1 MLARSPPLVSVKR
14 PWLRTGP
21 ALRSSQVSAI
31 IFAGPCRAQGRVGR
45 FGREDTALKLNMTCR
60 IRAATRWSSLPR
72 RILCAALLLPPLLSG
87 WGGEASAGYRYPDAT
102 IEADAAAITEGS
114 SVTLTVTLSR
124 NAGPLG
130 ETVNVLLIG
139 YGDFFNAADPGV
151 RTVSIPGNGNSGT
164 LTVTTVGDMADERS
178 GLLDVTVLDGRH
190 YHPAKPARGG
200 SVAVAI
206 LDDDPTEVALAVT
219 DSAADE
225 DGGTGAFTLTLPRG
239 MFFTR
244 LGRGGGNPYDTESL
258 SVPLSFSGGAPGTD
272 FSISLAAADGVT
284 FDAGTN
290 TVTFEPYPNP
300 APGRSSYGVE
310 SSTTAT
316 LTLTPLE
323 DADTVSETVTVS
335 IPASSESGTPRLGA
349 ATLSGGAQG
358 SGSGQITIT
367 DNDALFFGGRP
378 SAEEPTV
385 RIDGGRAVAEGG
397 EARFVLRA
405 EPAPATDLEVRV
417 RVRQNGVFTP
427 RTVAIAAGRKRA
439 SFTVAAADDSKR
451 GNRGKV
457 TARLLPGDGYALGK
471 PRVARVGVLDN
482 DAKRALSVSDARV
495 KEGRGARL
503 AFTVSL
509 DEKPHRE
516 VRVSYATRDGTAR
529 ANEDYRARRGTL
541 VFGPLDTEKT
551 VKVRVLDDAHDEGAE
566 TLELVLSDADGARIA
581 DAVGVGTIENAD
593 PMPAAWLSRFG
604 RTVAEQTID
613 GIAGRMASAR
623 TPGMQGSLG
632 GQALVFGQG
641 APPAPAFEPGETGTG
656 IARSFGHGRDLDTG
670 RSRTM
675 TARDLLAGSRFSLTG
690 ETDSSGGSVVFWG
703 RASQGR
709 FDGRQDTLSLDGE
722 VTTGLLG
729 ADYARGGWLV
739 GLALARARGEG
750 DYRDGGAGS
759 GAMSP
764 EGAAPRSAMAGR
776 VESALTAAIP
786 YASLR
791 ASERLKLW
799 GAAGF
804 GSGDVTLRTD
814 SGLESGTSDSGRT
827 MKADTEWTMAAAG
840 LRGDLLAP
848 AAGSEGGPAL
858 ALVTD
863 ALWARTASKK
873 AAGLV
878 ASDADVTRL
887 RLGLEGSWRVALEGG
902 GSLTPKLELGA
913 RHDGGDAETGLG
925 VELGGGVAWANPSVG
940 LSLDIEGRT
949 LLAHGDGDL
958 KDRGVSASIAF
969 DPDPA
974 TERGP
979 SLSLRQDFGSRFAGG
994 LDALFAP
1001 DPLSGRSGSGDDTS
1015 RWAAEAA
1022 YGFPAFGDRFTVS
1035 PHVGL
1040 GLSDAARDYTLGW
1053 RLTPG
1058 ANAPALSFGVKA
1070 TLRESDTAAPEH
1082 AAGFEARARW

>member
-1 MLARSPPLVSVKR
+1 
-14 PWLRTGP
+14 
-21 ALRSSQVSAI
+21 
-31 IFAGPCRAQGRVGR
+31 
-45 FGREDTALKLNMTCR
+45 MTCR
-60 IRAATRWSSLPR
+60 IRAATRWASLPR
-72 RILCAALLLPPLLSG
+72 RVLLAALLLLPLLSG

-114 SVTLTVTLSR
+114 GVTLTVTLSS
-124 NAGPLG
+124 NVGPFG

-139 YGDFFNAADPGV
+139 YGDFFNAVDLGV
-151 RTVSIPGNGNSGT
+151 RTVPIPGNGNSGT
-164 LTVTTVGDMADERS
+164 LTVTTVGDMTDERS
-178 GLLDVTVLDGRH
+178 GLLDATVLDGRH

-200 SVAVAI
+200 SVAVAL
-206 LDDDPTEVALAVT
+206 LDDDPTEVVLAVT
-219 DSAADE
+219 DNAADE

-258 SVPLSFSGGAPGTD
+258 SIPLSFSGGVPGTD

-300 APGRSSYGVE
+300 APGQSSYGLA

-323 DADTVSETVTVS
+323 DTDTVSETVTVS

-358 SGSGQITIT
+358 SGSGQIAIT
-367 DNDALFFGGRP
+367 DNDISFFGGRP
-378 SAEEPTV
+378 GAQQPTV

-457 TARLLPGDGYALGK
+457 TARLQPGDGYALGK
-471 PRVARVGVLDN
+471 PRVARVDVLDN

-516 VRVSYATRDGTAR
+516 VRVRYATRDGTAR
-529 ANEDYRARRGTL
+529 ANNDYRARRGTL

-551 VKVRVLDDAHDEGAE
+551 VKVRVFDDAHDEGAE

-604 RTVAEQTID
+604 RTVAEQTLE

-623 TPGMQGSLG
+623 APGMQGSLG
-632 GQALVFGQG
+632 GRALVSGRG
-641 APPAPAFEPGETGTG
+641 APAPAFEPGEIGTG
-656 IARSFGHGRDLDTG
+656 IARSFGHGRDLGTG

-675 TARDLLAGSRFSLTG
+675 SARDLLTGSRFSLTG
-690 ETDSSGGSVVFWG
+690 ETDSSGGSVAFWG

-709 FDGRQDTLSLDGE
+709 FDGGQDTLSLDGE

-739 GLALARARGEG
+739 GLALARVEGEG
-750 DYRDGGAGS
+750 GYRDGDAGS
-759 GAMSP
+759 DAMSA
-764 EGAAPRSAMAGR
+764 EEAAAQSAMAGK

-804 GSGDVTLRTD
+804 GSGDVTLGTAPG
-814 SGLESGTSDSGRT
+814 SESGASGGQT
-827 MKADTEWTMAAAG
+827 MQADTEWTMAAAG

-858 ALVTD
+858 ALVAD

-902 GSLTPKLELGA
+902 GSLTPRLELGA

-925 VELGGGVAWANPSVG
+925 VELGGGVAWAHPSAG

-958 KDRGVSASIAF
+958 TDRGVSASIAF
-969 DPDPA
+969 DPDPV

-979 SLSLRQDFGSRFAGG
+979 SLSLRQDFGSRSAGG

-1001 DPLSGRSGSGDDTS
+1001 DPLSGRSGGDTS

-1022 YGFPAFGDRFTVS
+1022 YGLPAFGDRFTVS

-1040 GLSDAARDYTLGW
+1040 GLSDAARDYTLGL

-1082 AAGFEARARW
+1082 AAGLEVRARW

>member
-1 MLARSPPLVSVKR
+1 
-14 PWLRTGP
+14 
-21 ALRSSQVSAI
+21 
-31 IFAGPCRAQGRVGR
+31 
-45 FGREDTALKLNMTCR
+45 MTCR

-72 RILCAALLLPPLLSG
+72 RILCAAVLLLPLLSG
-87 WGGEASAGYRYPDAT
+87 WGGEASAGSRYPDAT
-102 IEADAAAITEGS
+102 IEADAAAITEGG
-114 SVTLTVTLSR
+114 SVTLTVTLSS
-124 NAGPLG
+124 NVGPFG

-139 YGDFFNAADPGV
+139 YGDFFNAADLGV
-151 RTVSIPGNGNSGT
+151 RTVSIPGNGNSGS
-164 LTVTTVGDMADERS
+164 LTVTTAGDTTDEQS
-178 GLLDVTVLDGRH
+178 GLLDATVLDGRH

-206 LDDDPTEVALAVT
+206 LDDDPTEVVLAVT
-219 DSAADE
+219 DNAADE
-225 DGGTGAFTLTLPRG
+225 DGGTGTFTLTLPRG

-258 SVPLSFSGGAPGTD
+258 SIPLSFSGGVPGTD

-300 APGRSSYGVE
+300 APGQSSYGLA

-335 IPASSESGTPRLGA
+335 IPASSESGTSRLGA
-349 ATLSGGAQG
+349 ATLSGGASG

-378 SAEEPTV
+378 SAQQPTV

-405 EPAPATDLEVRV
+405 EPAPATDLEVQV

-427 RTVAIAAGRKRA
+427 RTVAIPAGGKRA
-439 SFTVAAADDSKR
+439 RFTVAAADDSKR

-509 DEKPHRE
+509 DDKPHRE

-529 ANEDYRARRGTL
+529 ANKDYRAGRGTL

-551 VKVRVLDDAHDEGAE
+551 VKVRVFDDAHDEGAE
-566 TLELVLSDADGARIA
+566 TLELVLSDAGGARIA

-623 TPGMQGSLG
+623 APGMRGSLG
-632 GQALVFGQG
+632 GRALVSGRG
-641 APPAPAFEPGETGTG
+641 APAPAFEPGETGTG
-656 IARSFGHGRDLDTG
+656 IARRFGHGHDRDLDTG

-675 TARDLLAGSRFSLTG
+675 TARDLLTGSRFSLTG
-690 ETDSSGGSVVFWG
+690 ETDSSGGSVAFWG

-709 FDGRQDTLSLDGE
+709 FDGGQDTLSLDGE

-729 ADYARGGWLV
+729 ADYARGRWLV
-739 GLALARARGEG
+739 GLALARVQGEG
-750 DYRDGGAGS
+750 GYRDGGAGS

-764 EGAAPRSAMAGR
+764 EEAAPQSAMAGK

-804 GSGDVTLRTD
+804 GSGDVTLGTAPG
-814 SGLESGTSDSGRT
+814 SESGASDSGQT

-878 ASDADVTRL
+878 ASDAGVTRL

-902 GSLTPKLELGA
+902 GSLTPKIEVGA

-925 VELGGGVAWANPSVG
+925 VELGGGVAWANPSAG

-958 KDRGVSASIAF
+958 TDRGVSASIAF
-969 DPDPA
+969 DPDPV
-974 TERGP
+974 TERGL
-979 SLSLRQDFGSRFAGG
+979 SLSLRQDFGSRSAGG

-1001 DPLSGRSGSGDDTS
+1001 DPLSGRSGGGTS

-1022 YGFPAFGDRFTVS
+1022 YGLPAFGDRFTVS

-1058 ANAPALSFGVKA
+1058 KNAPAFSFGVKA
-1070 TLRESDTAAPEH
+1070 TLRESDAAAPEH
-1082 AAGFEARARW
+1082 AAGFEVRARW

>member
-1 MLARSPPLVSVKR
+1 
-14 PWLRTGP
+14 
-21 ALRSSQVSAI
+21 
-31 IFAGPCRAQGRVGR
+31 
-45 FGREDTALKLNMTCR
+45 MTCR
-60 IRAATRWSSLPR
+60 IRAATRWLSLPR
-72 RILCAALLLPPLLSG
+72 RVLLAAVFVLPLLSG

-114 SVTLTVTLSR
+114 SVTLTVTLSQ
-124 NAGPLG
+124 NAGPFG

-139 YGDFFNAADPGV
+139 YGDFFNAADVGV
-151 RTVSIPGNGNSGT
+151 RTVSIPGNGSSGT
-164 LTVTTVGDMADERS
+164 LTVTTVGDMTDERS
-178 GLLDVTVLDGRH
+178 GLLDATVLDGRH

-219 DSAADE
+219 DNAADE
-225 DGGTGAFTLTLPRG
+225 DGGTGAFTLTLSRG

-300 APGRSSYGVE
+300 APGQSSYGLA

-349 ATLSGGAQG
+349 ATLSGGARG

-405 EPAPATDLEVRV
+405 EPAPATDLEVQV

-427 RTVAIAAGRKRA
+427 RTVAIAAGRKKA

-529 ANEDYRARRGTL
+529 ANKDYRARRGTL

-551 VKVRVLDDAHDEGAE
+551 VQVRVFDDAHDEGAE

-581 DAVGVGTIENAD
+581 DTVGVGTIENAD

-604 RTVAEQTID
+604 RTVAEQTLE

-623 TPGMQGSLG
+623 APGMQGSLG

-641 APPAPAFEPGETGTG
+641 APEPGETGTG
-656 IARSFGHGRDLDTG
+656 IARSFGHGGDVDTG

-675 TARDLLAGSRFSLTG
+675 TARDLLTGSRFSLTG
-690 ETDSSGGSVVFWG
+690 ETDSSGGSVAFWG

-709 FDGRQDTLSLDGE
+709 FDGGQDTLSLDGE

-729 ADYARGGWLV
+729 ADYARGRWLV
-739 GLALARARGEG
+739 GLALARVEGEG
-750 DYRDGGAGS
+750 GYRDGDAGS
-759 GAMSP
+759 DAMSA
-764 EGAAPRSAMAGR
+764 EEAAAQSAMAGK

-799 GAAGF
+799 GAVGF
-804 GSGDVTLRTD
+804 GSGDVTLRTAPG
-814 SGLESGTSDSGRT
+814 SESGASGGQT

-873 AAGLV
+873 AAGLM

-902 GSLTPKLELGA
+902 GSLTPRLELGA

-925 VELGGGVAWANPSVG
+925 VELGGGVAWAHPSAG

-949 LLAHGDGDL
+949 LLAHRDGGL
-958 KDRGVSASIAF
+958 TDRGVSASIAF

-979 SLSLRQDFGSRFAGG
+979 SLSLRRDFGSRSAGG

-1001 DPLSGRSGSGDDTS
+1001 DPLSARSGDVTS

-1022 YGFPAFGDRFTVS
+1022 YGLPAFGNRFTVS

-1058 ANAPALSFGVKA
+1058 ADAPAFSFGVKA

-1082 AAGFEARARW
+1082 AAGFEVRARW